1 MKKYLLNDNVQKI
14 LASLMAI
21 LIGFIFGFAILLF
34 ATMIKDKATYP
45 LEGFITIITGGMRY
59 NGIKGLGI
67 ILRYTTP
74 VLLTG
79 LSVGFAFKTGLF
91 NIGAAGQFVMGAY
104 AAAYIAIK
112 WTFIPVEY
120 LWIVALLGSI
130 VVGGFWGMISGV
142 LKAYRNVNE
151 VISSIMLNYI
161 GMITV
166 SNLVFLIKDK
176 FNPSRS
182 QIPLSQIPTFGL
194 DMIFGKNTVDFGIF
208 IAVFVAIIIYIVLEK
223 TSFGY
228 ELKAC
233 GYNREAARYAGINDK
248 KGIILSMTIAGAL
261 AGLGGALVYIS
272 SITKVFD
279 QSLTLQRE
287 GTDGI
292 SVALLGLS
300 SPLGIIFSSFFI
312 SMLRN
317 AGSSLSRAGFNDE
330 VIRIMT
336 STIIYASAF
345 SLLFKDKIKKF
356 FTKKEAK

>member
-14 LASLMAI
+14 LASLSAI
-21 LIGFIFGFAILLF
+21 LIGFMFGFLILVF
-34 ATMIKDKATYP
+34 ASVIKDKATYP
-45 LEGFITIITGGMRY
+45 LDGFITIITGGMRY
-59 NGIKGLGI
+59 NGLKGLGI

-112 WTFIPVEY
+112 WTFIPVEF
-120 LWIVALLGSI
+120 LWIVALLGSL

-182 QIPLSQIPTFGL
+182 QFQLS
-194 DMIFGKNTVDFGIF
+194 
-208 IAVFVAIIIYIVLEK
+208 
-223 TSFGY
+223 
-228 ELKAC
+228 
-233 GYNREAARYAGINDK
+233 
-248 KGIILSMTIAGAL
+248 
-261 AGLGGALVYIS
+261 
-272 SITKVFD
+272 
-279 QSLTLQRE
+279 
-287 GTDGI
+287 
-292 SVALLGLS
+292 
-300 SPLGIIFSSFFI
+300 
-312 SMLRN
+312 
-317 AGSSLSRAGFNDE
+317 
-330 VIRIMT
+330 
-336 STIIYASAF
+336 
-345 SLLFKDKIKKF
+345 
-356 FTKKEAK
+356 

>member
-1 MKKYLLNDNVQKI
+1 
-14 LASLMAI
+14 
-21 LIGFIFGFAILLF
+21 
-34 ATMIKDKATYP
+34 
-45 LEGFITIITGGMRY
+45 
-59 NGIKGLGI
+59 
-67 ILRYTTP
+67 
-74 VLLTG
+74 
-79 LSVGFAFKTGLF
+79 
-91 NIGAAGQFVMGAY
+91 MGAY

-194 DMIFGKNTVDFGIF
+194 DLIFGKNTVDFGIF

-248 KGIILSMTIAGAL
+248 KGNILSMTIAGGL